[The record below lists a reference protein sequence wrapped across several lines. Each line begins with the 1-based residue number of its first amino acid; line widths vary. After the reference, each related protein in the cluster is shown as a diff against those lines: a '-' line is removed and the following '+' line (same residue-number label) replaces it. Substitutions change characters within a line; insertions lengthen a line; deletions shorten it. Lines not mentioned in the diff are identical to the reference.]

1 MKNIVCIESA
11 TSLCSVALLTGD
23 HIVAYRES
31 PRMNDHAAN
40 LTLLVEEL
48 LESCHTGFDQ
58 IDAFAVSK
66 GPGSYTGLR
75 IGTSVAKGYC
85 YALGKPLISVNTLE
99 IMAWG
104 VADTYPDALLC
115 PMIDARRMEVYTA
128 LYSGSMEL
136 LEDTRAV
143 ILDEFTFADR
153 LRDSSMVFF
162 GDGAG
167 KMSSFLANTSRS
179 VILDDFKLSAGFMKN
194 PVLKRFQ
201 DGIFEDVA
209 YFEPFYLKE
218 FIAAAP
224 RVKGLQA

>member
-1 MKNIVCIESA
+1 
-11 TSLCSVALLTGD
+11 
-23 HIVAYRES
+23 
-31 PRMNDHAAN
+31 MNDHAAN
-40 LTLLVEEL
+40 LTLLAEEL
-48 LESCHTGFDQ
+48 LDSCNTGFDR

-75 IGTSVAKGYC
+75 IGSSVAKGYC

-104 VADTYPDALLC
+104 IAGNYPDALLC

-136 LEDTRAV
+136 MQETRAM
-143 ILDEFTFADR
+143 ILDETSFR
-153 LRDSSMVFF
+153 KELCESKIVFF
-162 GDGAG
+162 GDGAV
-167 KMSSFLANTSRS
+167 KMRSFPDVEQNG
-179 VILDDFKLSAGFMKN
+179 IFPDDFKLSAIHMKN

-201 DGIFEDVA
+201 NGDFEDVA

-224 RVKGLQA
+224 RVKGL